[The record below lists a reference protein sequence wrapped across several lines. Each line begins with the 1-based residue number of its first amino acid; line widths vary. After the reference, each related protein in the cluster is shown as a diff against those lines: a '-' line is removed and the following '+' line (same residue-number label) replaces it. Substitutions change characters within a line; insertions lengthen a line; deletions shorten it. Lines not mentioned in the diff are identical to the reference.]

1 MIKFAMTDIDIDFK
15 DRDAALKCLSHTPA
29 SIIKNRKI
37 TRHNTG
43 VYFNAIPIDPLTGY
57 AAIDYKE
64 AESRGYTKIDF
75 LNLGI
80 YEGIKDETHLDE
92 LLAQEPFWDLLLD
105 EGIVTGTSTGQTLFQ
120 LHDQFDTVKK
130 MKPNTVLQLAM
141 ILALVRPS
149 KRHLI
154 GKTWDEI
161 EKEIWVPPEDDGYYF
176 KKSHAVSYA
185 HLVVIQLNLLVEKA
199 LETN

>member
-1 MIKFAMTDIDIDFK
+1 MTKFAMTDIDIDFK
-15 DRDAALKCLSHTPA
+15 DRDAALKCLLHTPA
-29 SIIKNRKI
+29 SIIKDRKI
-37 TRHNTG
+37 SRHNTG
-43 VYFNAIPIDPLTGY
+43 VYFNSIPVDSLTGC
-57 AAIDYKE
+57 ASIDYKE

-80 YEGIKDETHLDE
+80 YEGIKDEAHLDK
-92 LLAQEPFWDLLLD
+92 LLAEEPYWDLLQD
-105 EGIVTGTSTGQTLFQ
+105 EGIVTGESTGQPLFQ

-130 MKPNTVLQLAM
+130 LNPTTVLQLA
-141 ILALVRPS
+141 IVLAIVRPS

-154 GKTWDEI
+154 GKDWDEI

-199 LETN
+199 LQKT

>member
-29 SIIKNRKI
+29 SIIKDRKI

-43 VYFNAIPIDPLTGY
+43 VYFNDIPVDPLTGY
-57 AAIDYKE
+57 SSVDYKE

-80 YEGIKDETHLDE
+80 YEGIKDEAHLDK
-92 LLAQEPFWDLLLD
+92 LLAQEPYWDLLLD

-130 MKPNTVLQLAM
+130 MKPNTVMQLAM

-149 KRHLI
+149 KRYLI
-154 GKTWDEI
+154 GKDWAEI

>member
-1 MIKFAMTDIDIDFK
+1 MTKFAMTDIDIDFK

-29 SIIKNRKI
+29 TIIKDRKL
-37 TRHNTG
+37 TKHNTG
-43 VYFNAIPIDPLTGY
+43 VYFNTIPSDPLTGY

-64 AESRGYTKIDF
+64 AENRGYTKIDF

-80 YEGIKDETHLDE
+80 YEGINDEAHLDK
-92 LLAQEPFWDLLLD
+92 LLAEEPYWDLLLD
-105 EGIVTGTSTGQTLFQ
+105 KAIVTGEATGQPLFQ

-130 MKPNTVLQLAM
+130 MKPISVLQLAM
-141 ILALVRPS
+141 VLAMVRPS
-149 KRHLI
+149 KRFLI
-154 GKTWDEI
+154 GKEWNEI

-199 LETN
+199 LQKT